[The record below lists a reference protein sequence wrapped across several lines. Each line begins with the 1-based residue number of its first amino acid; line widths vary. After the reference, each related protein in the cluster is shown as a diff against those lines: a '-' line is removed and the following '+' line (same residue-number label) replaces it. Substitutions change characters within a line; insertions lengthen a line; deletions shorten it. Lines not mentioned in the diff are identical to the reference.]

1 MNLLIFS
8 LIIVE
13 IFLNV
18 AAQLSLKVGMD
29 KIGHFDF
36 CSNNIFPILIQVCLS
51 PWIILGIVIYIFSM
65 IVWLMVL
72 SRAEVSMVYPMTSLG
87 YILSVIAA
95 YFLLGEHFSFL
106 RISGVLVIMLGV
118 FLIARS

>member
-1 MNLLIFS
+1 MNILIFS
-8 LIIVE
+8 LIIAE

-29 KIGHFDF
+29 RIGHFDF
-36 CSNNIFPILIQVCLS
+36 CSSNIWPILLQVILS
-51 PWIILGIVIYIFSM
+51 PWIAMGIIIYIFSM

-95 YFLLGEHFSFL
+95 YLILGEHISLL
-106 RISGVLVIMLGV
+106 RVGGVFVIMFGV

>member
-1 MNLLIFS
+1 MNFLIFS

-36 CSNNIFPILIQVCLS
+36 CWTNTCPILLKVVLS
-51 PWIILGIVIYIFSM
+51 PWIALGIIIYVFSM

-95 YFLLGEHFSFL
+95 YFLLGEHFSML
-106 RISGVLVIMLGV
+106 RISGVLVIMFGV